1 MNNFF
6 RFPHT
11 PHLVWLGSGGGPRGD
26 KVLSQNEVR
35 ELLSSEV
42 IIEEKI
48 DGANLGVSRGEGR
61 EILLQNRGSYL
72 SPPYRGQF
80 TRLTSWLAE
89 RAEGLGSI
97 LSSETILFG
106 EWCAAKH
113 SLLYDRLPD
122 WFLLFDVYCRSKN
135 QFLSTAQR
143 NAMARTGGLNTV
155 PQIARG
161 QFTLGQLTDL
171 LLNGRSQ
178 FRDGTMEGLI
188 IRSEV
193 EDLSVTRAKLVRPDF
208 SQAIQEH
215 WSSRPLSWN
224 RLA

>member
-11 PHLVWLGSGGGPRGD
+11 PHLVWLGSDRPRGD

-35 ELLSSEV
+35 ELLADEV
-42 IIEEKI
+42 IVEEKI
-48 DGANLGVSRGEGR
+48 DGANLGISCAEDS
-61 EILLQNRGSYL
+61 EIFLQNRGSYL
-72 SPPYRGQF
+72 SPPYRRQF
-80 TRLTSWLAE
+80 TRLTSWLGE
-89 RAEGLGSI
+89 RAEGLTTI
-97 LSSETILFG
+97 LSPETILFG

-122 WFLLFDVYCRSKN
+122 WFLLFDVYCRGKE
-135 QFLSTAQR
+135 QFLSTVQR
-143 NAMARTGGLNTV
+143 NAMARVGGLRTV
-155 PQIARG
+155 PEIARG
-161 QFTLGQLTDL
+161 QFTPDQLIDL
-171 LLNGRSQ
+171 LLNAQSQ
-178 FRDGTMEGLI
+178 FRDGSIEGLV
-188 IRSEV
+188 IRSEG
-193 EDLSVTRAKLVRPDF
+193 EDLSVARAKLVRPDF